1 MITTFLARIAS
12 LALCL
17 GVAAQ
22 PAPSEKPADPTD
34 SPALTDPSLRDVVDR
49 QSTRPAPKGPI
60 QPTKTPT
67 TTPVD
72 PNPPAPPQRASQP
85 IPGLPAEAPG
95 LSARRFYPEGT
106 FLSRRRGSLFKAS
119 TGDLVFIP
127 ERDRKGKGE
136 SPMVLLPCQTLARL
150 EATPDLASPN
160 TTVILSGEV
169 FVYFDRQY
177 MLPSAFAFDS
187 ASSTAAPSNPPA
199 DANPKPTA
207 PASSRPGSTPD
218 ATPADST
225 TPASTQP
232 PQLDDPEV
240 ADLIRDLEA
249 KRGSAKAIDVP
260 KPADARK
267 PDEPKDEAKGV
278 RPEGT
283 TIVSRRARLSRL
295 PGGQLA
301 ATFDGGTTNA
311 GDKPVVFLRCRLVQK
326 LDELAQSRGDDL
338 QLVLSGRTFV
348 YGGRNYIL
356 PTLAQVVP
364 AGDVR
369 SLQ

>member
-1 MITTFLARIAS
+1 MTTLLAWTSS
-12 LALCL
+12 LAVCFAA
-17 GVAAQ
+17 AAQ

-34 SPALTDPSLRDVVDR
+34 TPSLTDPSLRDVVDR

-60 QPTKTPT
+60 QPTKPAT
-67 TTPVD
+67 TAPAD
-72 PNPPAPPQRASQP
+72 PNPPAPVQRASQP

-106 FLSRRRGSLFKAS
+106 FLSRRRGSIFKAS

-150 EATPDLASPN
+150 EATPDLASPS

-187 ASSTAAPSNPPA
+187 ASSSPAPSNPAP
-199 DANPKPTA
+199 DTKPSSTTPTSAA
-207 PASSRPGSTPD
+207 PASTPETT
-218 ATPADST
+218 A

-232 PQLDDPEV
+232 PQLNDPEV

-267 PDEPKDEAKGV
+267 PDETKDEAKGV

>member
-1 MITTFLARIAS
+1 VITQYLARSFA
-12 LALCL
+12 LALA
-17 GVAAQ
+17 VTAAAQ

-34 SPALTDPSLRDVVDR
+34 TPNLTDPSLRDVVDR

-60 QPTKTPT
+60 QPTKPASPAPT
-67 TTPVD
+67 D
-72 PNPPAPPQRASQP
+72 PNPPAPAKPASSP

-150 EATPDLASPN
+150 EASPDVATPN

-177 MLPSAFAFDS
+177 LLPSAFAFG
-187 ASSTAAPSNPPA
+187 TT
-199 DANPKPTA
+199 PKLSPTA
-207 PASSRPGSTPD
+207 D
-218 ATPADST
+218 Q
-225 TPASTQP
+225 PASTPSTQP
-232 PQLDDPEV
+232 STQPSTPPASTPITPAAPPANTPPSQLNDPEV

-260 KPADARK
+260 KPADQRK
-267 PDEPKDEAKGV
+267 PEDTKEETKAV